1 MCETIINNT
10 LKRKEEDEKY
20 RRKGGEESLA
30 LFRRIHYFGM
40 VAGSD
45 SHPAKA
51 WPQFTRVGRRT
62 NSKTSD
68 VFIVQMA
75 LRNIL

>member
-1 MCETIINNT
+1 MNEKKE
-10 LKRKEEDEKY
+10 KRKMRNTEGRGEK
-20 RRKGGEESLA
+20 KKESLA